1 MKRSTKAVLLSAF
14 VFPGVGHLYLRQFV
28 IGIVLSGGSAGA
40 LYYIISS
47 AVSKALEIAETIQS
61 EGMSLD
67 VEVIVNLV
75 TEQSHGTES
84 ISLSIASI
92 ALIAFW
98 VIGIVDLYRMGRVL
112 EKIDVAPLD
121 KKT

>member
-1 MKRSTKAVLLSAF
+1 MLSAF

-98 VIGIVDLYRMGRVL
+98 VIGIVDLYRVGRVL

>member
-1 MKRSTKAVLLSAF
+1 MKRSTKAILLSAF
-14 VFPGVGHLYLRQFV
+14 VFPGVGHFYLRQFV

-61 EGMSLD
+61 EGVPLD
-67 VEVIVNLV
+67 VEAIVSLV
-75 TEQSHGTES
+75 TEQSHGAES

-98 VIGIVDLYRMGRVL
+98 VIGIVDLYRVGRVL
-112 EKIDVAPLD
+112 EKVDVAPLD